1 MSGLRRWGG
10 LVVAVLALA
19 VCVVAVQQAWS
30 LRNEATRSRVL
41 VDRELTREVTDAV
54 ATSVERLWSYD
65 YRHLERLDQVLPDVG
80 TASFRRDY
88 APAYREVRRLAPQ
101 RRAVVTA
108 TVNEAAVSTLTRTR
122 AVLLVFVNQRM
133 GGGGAAGAR
142 LRVEAVL
149 SDGEW
154 KISGI
159 TPL

>member
-1 MSGLRRWGG
+1 MSRLRRWGG
-10 LVVAVLALA
+10 LVVAALALT
-19 VCVVAVQQAWS
+19 VCAVAVQQAGS
-30 LRNEATRSRVL
+30 LRTEATRNRVI
-41 VDRELTREVTDAV
+41 VDRELTSEVVDAV
-54 ATSVERLWSYD
+54 SSSVEQLWSYD
-65 YRHLERLDQVLPDVG
+65 HSHLERLDQVLLHVG

-108 TVNEAAVSTLTRTR
+108 TVSEVAVSTLTRTR

-149 SDGEW
+149 RDGEW